1 MFYRRLCYADRKLG
15 LFNAMT
21 SLGNAIGSF
30 GTGALTDRFGYR
42 NTQFGACVFSIGV
55 ILLQVFAVNNI
66 MIVVGKLL
74 NGIVRTAFKRT
85 AKPGL

>member
-1 MFYRRLCYADRKLG
+1 
-15 LFNAMT
+15 MT

-74 NGIVRTAFKRT
+74 NGIVRTAFIRA
-85 AKPGL
+85 AKPGR